1 MSRIVPRTL
10 ALAGALLLCG
20 PLAAQEFR
28 VEDVA
33 AGASASAAQLKPKTI
48 LFGDRRVLGD
58 PATALTRFE
67 DWERGDPVQKRLLS
81 LYPAYAEPTIKV
93 TLHGVTKPYKEKL
106 HVYVA
111 SARFLLSRPIG
122 SVDLGRYAN
131 LGFIEKIDP
140 TIKHTPL
147 AQAQVIPLKDPEEAH
162 NRSPEHAWCDPAPRT
177 LCIQSRYAFEGKFP
191 TGIRLA
197 NKLEEGGKKIDDFI
211 SFQSELRL
219 LPPDQLDRAAL
230 TKLTGFSTPIGGA
243 IEQNI
248 FHVNQV
254 MQFGKLLA
262 VTQEHPNDPGQ
273 TIVTA
278 FLALGVETDVLE
290 KKKDFENVPVL
301 RNLVPIQVLLGNSSF
316 NTGTSMS
323 AGLPVYARNRMKAIA
338 ALLERE

>member
-1 MSRIVPRTL
+1 MIFHRTL
-10 ALAGALLLCG
+10 LLAGALLLSA
-20 PLAAQEFR
+20 PLAAEDFR
-28 VEDVA
+28 VEEVVSGA
-33 AGASASAAQLKPKTI
+33 AVDAARLRPKTI
-48 LFGDRRVLGD
+48 LFGDRRMLGD
-58 PATALTRFE
+58 PATALIRFE
-67 DWERGDPVQKRLLS
+67 DWERADPAQKSLLS
-81 LYPAYAEPTIKV
+81 LYPGYAEPTIKV

-131 LGFIEKIDP
+131 LGFVEKIDP
-140 TIKHTPL
+140 TIKHTVL
-147 AQAQVIPLKDPEEAH
+147 TQDQAIPLKNPQEAH
-162 NRSPEHAWCDPAPRT
+162 NRSPDHAWCDPAPKT

-211 SFQSELRL
+211 AFQSELRL
-219 LPPDQLDRAAL
+219 LPPEEIDGAAL
-230 TKLTGFSTPIGGA
+230 QRLTGFTTPIGGA

-262 VTQEHPNDPGQ
+262 VTQEHPSDPGK

-290 KKKDFENVPVL
+290 KKKNFENVPVL

-338 ALLERE
+338 TLLERE